1 MLRSTPLTAL
11 GVASLALL
19 TERPMHPYEMYQLLM
34 ARSED
39 RLLKVRPGTLYHAVG
54 RLEEQGL
61 VRVMGT
67 DREGNRPERT
77 TYEISEAGKQA
88 LTVRLQEMLAVPV
101 PEYPGFP
108 LAVAEAHN
116 LPADVVVGLLDQR
129 LAALA
134 AQLDTLQGATRKVT
148 EKGVERRY
156 WIDVEYQQSMLRAE
170 IDWIRSFQED
180 ISTGRL
186 GW

>member
-11 GVASLALL
+11 GLASLALL

-54 RLEEQGL
+54 RLEGQGL
-61 VRVMGT
+61 VKATGT

-77 TYEISEAGKQA
+77 TYEISEAGREA
-88 LTVRLQEMLAVPV
+88 LTVRLQEMLSVPV

-108 LAVAEAHN
+108 LAIAEAHN
-116 LPADVVVGLLDQR
+116 LAGDAVVGLLEQR
-129 LAALA
+129 LAALQ
-134 AQLDTLQGATRKVT
+134 AQLTGLETAVRTVT
-148 EKGVERRY
+148 GKGVERKY

-170 IDWIRSFQED
+170 MDWIRTFQED